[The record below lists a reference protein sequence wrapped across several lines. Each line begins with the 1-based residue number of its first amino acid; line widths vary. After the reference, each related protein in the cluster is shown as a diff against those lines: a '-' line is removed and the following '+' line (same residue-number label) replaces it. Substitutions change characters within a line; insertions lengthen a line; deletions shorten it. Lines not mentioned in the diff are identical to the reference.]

1 MNGCRRRRASFVR
14 AETGF
19 NEDKCSSS
27 SSSSSSSAAAAAVEE
42 IRCRIPENSDVTN
55 EVIISGFLC
64 ETGLLEKIFTQEE
77 ELDFVR

>member
-19 NEDKCSSS
+19 NED
-27 SSSSSSSAAAAAVEE
+27 
-42 IRCRIPENSDVTN
+42 NDVTN